1 MNQHAK
7 WAAPVLLVLLAGP
20 AAALGQDT
28 ASGGGGD
35 SAAYT
40 IQPGDVLE
48 VSVWKEPDLQR
59 EVLVRPDGAFDFPL
73 IGEVHVSGKSVEDV
87 RTEITG
93 RLARFVPDLVVTVLV
108 KQVDGNRIYV
118 YGQVNKP
125 GSFVVNPNVDVIQA
139 LSLAGGTTAFASVDD
154 IRVLRRENGTQRA
167 IPFNY
172 GEVSRGRNLEQNIM
186 LKAGDVVLV
195 P

>member
-1 MNQHAK
+1 MNQYAK
-7 WAAPVLLVLLAGP
+7 LAALLLVLLAGP
-20 AAALGQDT
+20 AAALGQD
-28 ASGGGGD
+28 AANGSAGD

-73 IGEVHVSGKSVEDV
+73 IGEVQVSGKSVEDV

-108 KQVDGNRIYV
+108 KEVDGNRIYV

-154 IRVLRRENGTQRA
+154 IRVLRRENGAQRA
-167 IPFNY
+167 IPFKY
-172 GEVSRGRNLEQNIM
+172 SEVSRGRNLEQNIM